1 MPARAFV
8 AVFPP
13 PEVQQAALEAALEAG
28 RSLGDRIR
36 WTRSENVHLTLKFL
50 GDVPEEKLDD
60 VSAALRGLC
69 AGHAPFDS
77 SISGFGAFPN
87 ARRAR
92 ILWAGVGS
100 EAIVALAADIDAA
113 FEPLGFERERR
124 PYVPHATL
132 GRVRGRPA
140 RVELPP
146 TVPGETV
153 FQIRRVELMES
164 TLSAGGSLYETLE
177 YFALE
182 GFRNG

>member
-8 AVFPP
+8 AVFLPP
-13 PEVQQAALEAALEAG
+13 GVQQTVLEAALEAG

-36 WTRSENVHLTLKFL
+36 WTRPENVHLTLKFL

-69 AGHAPFDS
+69 AGHAPFDAC
-77 SISGFGAFPN
+77 ISGFGAFPS

-92 ILWAGVGS
+92 ILWAGVSS
-100 EAIVALAADIDAA
+100 EAIVSLAADIDAA
-113 FEPLGFERERR
+113 LEPLGFEREGR
-124 PYVPHATL
+124 PYLPHATL

-146 TVPGETV
+146 TVPGELV
-153 FQIRRVELMES
+153 FQVRRVELVES
-164 TLSAGGSLYETLE
+164 TLTAGGPLYETIE
-177 YFALE
+177 SIALE